1 MKAKPASTDSIGTG
15 RIGVAPINL
24 GNLCAR
30 VPDARLARHD
40 AETLALVML
49 QHGARVGIVHWAT
62 GLKSTVLAG
71 WYRQL
76 HGRAPPR
83 GPLPDSAGSMIRT
96 RTEHAAASLF
106 GVVYAEHRRDG
117 AHGRIIDPHG
127 LVRAY
132 ELYLALIAGPPAGVL
147 GINQA
152 WIVARDLRAGL
163 AAITWCPSC
172 EAPYI
177 ALRDAIL
184 IGCPLCALY
193 ARAGGRASPR
203 RAGHPD
209 ATAR

>member
-1 MKAKPASTDSIGTG
+1 MSTGLIKSSPIGTDPIGTG
-15 RIGVAPINL
+15 RSGIAPIGLANP
-24 GNLCAR
+24 CAQVR
-30 VPDARLARHD
+30 DPHLARHD
-40 AETLALVML
+40 AETLALAML
-49 QHGARVGIVHWAT
+49 KHGARVGVVHWAT

-117 AHGRIIDPHG
+117 AIGRMIDPQL

-132 ELYLALIAGPPAGVL
+132 ELYLALIDGPHAGVL

-163 AAITWCPSC
+163 AAIAWCPSC
-172 EAPYI
+172 EARYI
-177 ALRDAIL
+177 AMRDAIL

-203 RAGHPD
+203 RAGP
-209 ATAR
+209 